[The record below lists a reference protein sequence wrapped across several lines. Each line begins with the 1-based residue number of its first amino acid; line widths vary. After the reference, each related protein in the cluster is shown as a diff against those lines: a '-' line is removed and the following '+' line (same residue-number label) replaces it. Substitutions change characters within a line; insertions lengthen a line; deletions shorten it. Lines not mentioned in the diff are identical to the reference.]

1 MGPGVTSRA
10 RCAAQ
15 LLACVY
21 GYSRDWVWFGCFAI
35 EIGLV
40 FADLAFPSGSGWF
53 VFPFFL
59 VYLEE
64 FVRADSNIAI
74 STELILTEKWF
85 VRSGPSSEL
94 GQQQPQGALIPRERS
109 SEDLRLNESRSGLDS
124 VHFPS
129 LLLCESTRSS
139 LPPTRPA
146 KTIFGHM
153 CYFRIRPAAPAA
165 QVRLPDMT

>member
-1 MGPGVTSRA
+1 MFHIYFSCINLTGCWLWGLTRAARFRVSRHWTPFP
-10 RCAAQ
+10 
-15 LLACVY
+15 LA
-21 GYSRDWVWFGCFAI
+21 GRGGI
-35 EIGLV
+35 
-40 FADLAFPSGSGWF
+40 